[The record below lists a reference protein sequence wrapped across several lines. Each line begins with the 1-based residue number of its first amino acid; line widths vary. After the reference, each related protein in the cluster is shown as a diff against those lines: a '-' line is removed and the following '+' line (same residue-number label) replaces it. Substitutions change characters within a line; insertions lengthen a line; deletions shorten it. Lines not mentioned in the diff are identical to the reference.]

1 MVRKAKTPS
10 NFFELSTFRR
20 RLVLLVLLSL
30 FATLISRSFYLQGM
44 QTDFLQKK
52 GRATS
57 NRTEDLHA
65 YRGKVI
71 DRHGE
76 ILAISSPVQTIW
88 ANPPEVEMTL
98 LQKKKLARLLE
109 LRVEHLEQRINK
121 KDKQY
126 IYLKRRA
133 SPELA
138 NRVLQLKI
146 PGIRTEKNYDR
157 FYPERETTAHLV
169 GFTNI
174 DGLGQEGIERHADNL
189 LSGIPG
195 YKKVLKDNLGRI
207 VDDLQDIKIPVDGR
221 DVQLAIDK
229 RLQYS
234 SYEALKKAVEKHGA
248 TSGSAVLLDAKTGEV
263 LSMTNY
269 PSFNPNSKRK
279 PTERIR
285 NKVVT
290 DIFEPGSTIKP
301 LTISA
306 ALESN
311 IVKPESVIDTE
322 KGHYRLGGSRFTVR
336 DTKAYGII
344 SVSEVIQK
352 SSNVGTTIISE
363 KLDSKYLWSTINLFG
378 LGIKTGIEF
387 PGETSGKVHHYK
399 KWRKTEHATISYG
412 YGLSAN
418 LLQLAQAY
426 TVFANEGELK
436 TAKLFKNSEPV
447 IGRKVLSSKTSNK
460 MLAILETVVSDD
472 GTAPQA
478 KVPGYRVAG
487 KTGTAHKL
495 INGVYENKY
504 IGSFIGIAPV
514 SNPRFVLA
522 VMIDEPTLNGYY
534 GGVVA
539 GPVFSAIM
547 NDALKIYSVPQDA
560 IEEKENTIVADSKN
574 DKVI

>member
-174 DGLGQEGIERHADNL
+174 DGLGQEGIERHANNL

-234 SYEALKKAVEKHGA
+234 SYQALKKAVEKHGA

-460 MLAILETVVSDD
+460 MLEILETVVSDD

-478 KVPGYRVAG
+478 KVSGYRVAG